1 MRIEDSVWQGSFGYW
16 QKLFIHQNILPIGH
30 TAWNG
35 FLHGGRGLV
44 ACQINTAINGSVN
57 WSVDTI
63 KYDLQFIS
71 QLYATA
77 YLQELELE
85 ENTVSNLL
93 SIIASYEPKE
103 AIIFLS
109 IANGQLATSQR
120 KQLYFCRSPTVRLIS
135 ICCKSWQFLLWSAM
149 NRYAS
154 AGKNF
159 NSARN
164 PKTY

>member
-16 QKLFIHQNILPIGH
+16 QNLFIHQNILPIGY

-35 FLHGGRGLV
+35 FLHRGRGLV
-44 ACQINTAINGSVN
+44 ACKINTPINGSVN

-103 AIIFLS
+103 VNYIFVDR
-109 IANGQLATSQR
+109 QR
-120 KQLYFCRSPTVRLIS
+120 SD
-135 ICCKSWQFLLWSAM
+135 
-149 NRYAS
+149 
-154 AGKNF
+154 
-159 NSARN
+159 
-164 PKTY
+164 

>member
-109 IANGQLATSQR
+109 IANGQIDINLLQKLAISPVECYEQVCKR
-120 KQLYFCRSPTVRLIS
+120 WEEFQLCP
-135 ICCKSWQFLLWSAM
+135 KS
-149 NRYAS
+149 
-154 AGKNF
+154 
-159 NSARN
+159 
-164 PKTY
+164 

>member
-16 QKLFIHQNILPIGH
+16 QNLFIHQNILPIGY

-35 FLHGGRGLV
+35 FLHRGRGLV
-44 ACQINTAINGSVN
+44 ACKINTPINGSVN

-77 YLQELELE
+77 YLQQLELE

-109 IANGQLATSQR
+109 IANGQIDINLLQNLAISPVECYEQVCKR
-120 KQLYFCRSPTVRLIS
+120 WEEFQLCP
-135 ICCKSWQFLLWSAM
+135 KS
-149 NRYAS
+149 
-154 AGKNF
+154 
-159 NSARN
+159 
-164 PKTY
+164 

>member
-1 MRIEDSVWQGSFGYW
+1 MTAPSGAR
-16 QKLFIHQNILPIGH
+16 LPP
-30 TAWNG
+30 WNG
-35 FLHGGRGLV
+35 FLDGGRGLV
-44 ACQINTAINGSVN
+44 ACKINTPINGSVN

-77 YLQELELE
+77 YLQQLELE

-109 IANGQLATSQR
+109 IANGQIDINLLQKLAISPVECYEQVCKR
-120 KQLYFCRSPTVRLIS
+120 WEEFQLCP
-135 ICCKSWQFLLWSAM
+135 KS
-149 NRYAS
+149 
-154 AGKNF
+154 
-159 NSARN
+159 
-164 PKTY
+164 

>member
-16 QKLFIHQNILPIGH
+16 QNLFIHQNILLIGH

-44 ACQINTAINGSVN
+44 ACKINTPINGSVD

-71 QLYATA
+71 QSYATA
-77 YLQELELE
+77 YLQQLELE

-109 IANGQLATSQR
+109 IANGQIDINLLQKLAISPVECYEQVCKR
-120 KQLYFCRSPTVRLIS
+120 WEEFQLCP
-135 ICCKSWQFLLWSAM
+135 KS
-149 NRYAS
+149 
-154 AGKNF
+154 
-159 NSARN
+159 
-164 PKTY
+164 